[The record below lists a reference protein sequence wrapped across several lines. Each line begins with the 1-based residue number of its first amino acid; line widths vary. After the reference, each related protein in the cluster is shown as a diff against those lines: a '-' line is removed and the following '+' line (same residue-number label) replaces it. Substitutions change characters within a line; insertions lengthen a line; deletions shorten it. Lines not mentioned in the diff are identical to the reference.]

1 MQGNKM
7 YAEVGPGHA
16 DKFKSLLQ
24 EGNLCILRDFFVQS
38 AKNMFRAV
46 DAKFMMKI
54 SPWTKIQVQVE
65 VPQNFPR
72 YAYSLT
78 EFNQLP
84 GLVGK
89 TESFIGKFYGISV
102 FHFFTPTNVS

>member
-16 DKFKSLLQ
+16 DKFKSQLE

-38 AKNMFRAV
+38 AKNMFRVV